1 MVLIVMLYHNL
12 LIKRLTSLTC
22 IFELILSQRYLKIL
36 ITISDTFI
44 RMYFQSLWNTLFFID
59 LLLVKTILK
68 YVNQTLKKNSLTKKC
83 Y

>member
-1 MVLIVMLYHNL
+1 MLYHNL

-22 IFELILSQRYLKIL
+22 IFELILSQSYLKIL
-36 ITISDTFI
+36 ITMSDTFI
-44 RMYFQSLWNTLFFID
+44 SMYFQSLWNTLFFID

-68 YVNQTLKKNSLTKKC
+68 YANQTLKKNSLTKQC